1 MKKPDILYGVYNM
14 DLASWE
20 FFFSEEK
27 GKKFQN
33 LGDNRFGPVMF
44 PFWNAW
50 DQFRLDLVAD
60 GAREPSEE
68 EFLKVIQG
76 EKIDFYEENDGDLEF
91 GQEDRLEPN
100 QAYFEDIDEA
110 LSWFRESAFYIWNH
124 MDEHALETGCNIGF
138 LLFSLGFA

>member
-91 GQEDRLEPN
+91 GQEDRLEPPGQPGHRGLLN
-100 QAYFEDIDEA
+100 WVRFDLSRSVCPADICAD
-110 LSWFRESAFYIWNH
+110 R
-124 MDEHALETGCNIGF
+124 
-138 LLFSLGFA
+138 